1 MKPTAA
7 RAPTQTTT
15 DVRVFASIGSMADVR
30 EALRARFDALEL
42 ARTTID
48 AAAGLADG
56 HASKLLAGLKH
67 FGDVSLFPTIEV
79 AGLRLV
85 LIEDEEATARS
96 AKLQKRVAYKV
107 RYAKGTCDARSP

>member
-1 MKPTAA
+1 MPK
-7 RAPTQTTT
+7 TQALT
-15 DVRVFASIGSMADVR
+15 DVRVFASISSMADVR

-56 HASKLLAGLKH
+56 HASKLLAGLKQ
-67 FGDVSLFPTIEV
+67 FGDVSLFLTIEV
-79 AGLRLV
+79 AGLRMV
-85 LIEDEEATARS
+85 LIEDPEAAART

-107 RYAKGTCDARSP
+107 RYAKGNL